1 MWCHEDLLLTQ
12 GVPVRL
18 SRRGPGWGLPRVHD
32 PSAVRILSR
41 SVGDGA
47 FMIGFSMLATL
58 PWSFGVMA
66 GYTAHESAQGVPMA
80 DQDGGLWMV
89 PAFAACAL
97 VNALLIWLIF
107 RGRRIRGS
115 QPDLA

>member
-1 MWCHEDLLLTQ
+1 MRTFFSPKAYRFGSVAAGLAGVYLGCTTLLLY
-12 GVPVRL
+12 GSFRE
-18 SRRGPGWGLPRVHD
+18 G
-32 PSAVRILSR
+32 
-41 SVGDGA
+41 VGDGA

-115 QPDLA
+115 QPDPA